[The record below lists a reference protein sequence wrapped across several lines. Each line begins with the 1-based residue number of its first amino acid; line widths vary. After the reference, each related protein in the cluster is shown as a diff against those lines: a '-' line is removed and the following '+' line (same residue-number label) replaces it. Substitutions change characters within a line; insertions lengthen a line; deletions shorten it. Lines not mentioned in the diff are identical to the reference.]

1 MKHLTRPVALALA
14 AVFLAAFGSVVGP
27 TATASATTSIDMLNS
42 LTFPHQSAGPI
53 CSYTRRIRL
62 KGNYRFGSYT
72 RHRLHSTRLS
82 RSRRIRLNGVYWWK
96 VCLHRTDRRT
106 YRIKAGVRNVNTG
119 GNATI
124 SYIEY
129 GTIYGN
135 GYYDWG
141 SFFEK
146 P

>member
-1 MKHLTRPVALALA
+1 MKRLMTPVALALA
-14 AVFLAAFGSVVGP
+14 VVFLATFGSVVGP

-72 RHRLHSTRLS
+72 HHRLHSTRLS
-82 RSRRIRLNGVYWWK
+82 QSRRIRLNGVYWWK
-96 VCLHRTDRRT
+96 VCLHRKDRGT
-106 YRIKAGVRNVNTG
+106 YLIKAGVRNVNSG